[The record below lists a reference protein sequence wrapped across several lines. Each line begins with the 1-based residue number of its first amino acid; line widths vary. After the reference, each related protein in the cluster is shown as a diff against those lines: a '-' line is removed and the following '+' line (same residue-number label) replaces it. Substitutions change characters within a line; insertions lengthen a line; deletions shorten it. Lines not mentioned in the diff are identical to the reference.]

1 MINTIKGRILIVDDN
16 IDTLRLLSNL
26 LNQRGYKVRKA
37 INGKIALM
45 GVNAEAP
52 DLILLDVMMPLM
64 NGYEV
69 CQQLKKNPKTSS
81 IPVIFLTALDDSLDK
96 IKGFEVGGVDY
107 ITKPFQVEE
116 VVVRIEHQLKIIHLQ
131 KQLEWQYAQLQQSEK
146 RLLTIIESMSDG
158 LVILDKEGKVR
169 FVNPAAQSW
178 WNQPVDQLLN
188 KPLNLSFGIGEIKE
202 IEFKQPLGKVLVAE
216 VQTEPIVWDNEP
228 AYLVS
233 LRDIT
238 ERKQKE
244 AAEAA
249 NRAKTAFLASMN
261 HELRTPLNAI
271 LGFTQILQRDST
283 LTPQQQKYLS
293 TIHTSG
299 NHLLTLIDD
308 ILNLSKIEAGKM
320 ELNPH
325 DVHLIKFLLGVTEI
339 CRIRAAKKGLTF
351 LYQPGDQ
358 LPATIYVD
366 EKRLRQVLINLLS
379 NAIKF
384 TDTGSVTFQVSL
396 TPPETGTNNQQPTT
410 NNKIRFHVEDT
421 GVGIVA
427 EELEKIFEP
436 FEQVGDKTR
445 KAEGTGLGLTI
456 TQKIVALMGSE
467 LQVRSTVGV
476 GSIFWFD
483 LEFSPISVSP
493 ELAKVPPSKEI
504 IGYQG
509 ERKKILVVDNRWEN
523 CSTLVNLLEPIGFE
537 VKEASN
543 SEECLAQAMNLQPNL
558 IIIDWGMVSV
568 NSFELRRHLCELPE
582 LQQTILIASCAS
594 SSKLCQQEGQALG
607 CHDFFAKPIKAKDV
621 LEKIRSCLGLSW
633 IYEDSSELSS
643 KIPEYETDLSNDIQ
657 IKAIIPPLAEEL
669 NVFYDL
675 ARKGLIDSL
684 SEQAEKLK
692 EKDERYLPFAQ
703 ELQNLSQGFKMKQI
717 REFIKQY
724 MDS

>member
-52 DLILLDVMMPLM
+52 DLILLDVMMPMM

-69 CQQLKKNPKTSS
+69 CQQLKKNPKTAS

-96 IKGFEVGGVDY
+96 LKGFEVGGVDY

-116 VVVRIEHQLKIIHLQ
+116 VVVRIEHQLKIINLQ

-158 LVILDKEGKVR
+158 LIILDKDSKVR

-178 WNQPVDQLLN
+178 WNQPIDQLLN
-188 KPLNLSFGIGEIKE
+188 KPLNLSLRMGEIKE
-202 IEFKQPLGKVLVAE
+202 IEFRQPLGKVLIAE
-216 VQTEPIVWDNEP
+216 VQTEPIIWDNEP

-320 ELNPH
+320 ELNSH
-325 DVHLIKFLLGVTEI
+325 DVHLVKFLLGVTEI

-351 LYQPGDQ
+351 LYQPGAQ

-384 TDTGSVTFQVSL
+384 TDTGSVTFQVSVI
-396 TPPETGTNNQQPTT
+396 PPETRTNNQQPTT

-421 GVGIVA
+421 GVGIAA
-427 EELEKIFEP
+427 EELDKIFEP

-456 TQKIVALMGSE
+456 TKKIVALMGSK
-467 LQVRSTVGV
+467 LQLKSTVEV
-476 GSIFWFD
+476 GSRFWFD
-483 LEFSPISVSP
+483 LELSQISASL

-509 ERKKILVVDNRWEN
+509 KRKKILVLDNHWEN
-523 CSTLVNLLEPIGFE
+523 RSALVNLLEPIGFE
-537 VKEASN
+537 VQETSN
-543 SEECLAQAMNLQPNL
+543 SEECLAQAINLQPDL
-558 IIIDWGMVSV
+558 IIIDWAMVSL
-568 NSFELRRHLCELPE
+568 NSFELKRNLGELPE

-594 SSKLCQQEGQALG
+594 SSNLCQQESQALI

-621 LEKIRSCLGLSW
+621 LEKIQNCLGLSW
-633 IYEDSSELSS
+633 VYEDSPELLS
-643 KIPEYETDLSNDIQ
+643 KIPEYEANVPNELQ
-657 IKAIIPPLAEEL
+657 IEAIIPPLAEEL